1 DDDLDDDLEPENEP
15 AAVAASSARSG
26 LSFPSTSD
34 VPDQRIAD
42 DDDSERPSPIARS
55 DRTSRLAARISA
67 RR

>member
-1 DDDLDDDLEPENEP
+1 M
-15 AAVAASSARSG
+15 AASSVRSG

-34 VPDQRIAD
+34 VPDPRIAD
-42 DDDSERPSPIARS
+42 DDDSERPSPIARP